1 MAENGKRTNISIT
14 LVAAVFAAIIT
25 AFVGLLIDVKSDQSL
40 LISRYD
46 ERTTSADAA
55 LGSIREELAVT
66 RSARGKIREDI
77 SGIQQQI
84 SGLEIIE
91 QEILNLVKQINLMKG
106 TQDRLI
112 SDIGILRGLMKH
124 HMLVRHPGSGD
135 DLEDTFL
142 KLDGSG
148 PR

>member
-1 MAENGKRTNISIT
+1 MSENGKRSNISIT

-46 ERTTSADAA
+46 ERTNSADAA
-55 LGSIREELAVT
+55 LSSIREEM
-66 RSARGKIREDI
+66 SMARGARAKIREDI

-84 SGLEIIE
+84 GGMEIVE
-91 QEILNLVKQINLMKG
+91 SELLNLVKQINHMKG
-106 TQDRLI
+106 TQERLI
-112 SDIGILRGLMKH
+112 GDIGTLRGLMKH

-135 DLEDTFL
+135 DVEDTFL
-142 KLDGSG
+142 KLEGTG